1 MSCDICGASYPA
13 DGRCEHCGTGAAP
26 AGEFLP
32 LVGLANVLVILLS
45 LVLTVIAATLSL
57 RHFGETNWE
66 VHGTVVAS
74 WLDTAG
80 SLMILGFAVLFV
92 VWFRRARINAERH
105 GYRQR
110 RARGWTFWGWIV
122 PIVNLWI
129 PFQLMGDIWRAGL
142 PAERRGRTAWLPAL
156 WWTCWLLSPPSFERA
171 AQSGP
176 LPGLA
181 PDIPSA
187 SLCAL
192 GLAGVALIAIILRV
206 SGGPVGSPSAWGDWA
221 GTAAPFPS

>member
-1 MSCDICGASYPA
+1 LSCDICGASYPA
-13 DGRCEHCGTGAAP
+13 DGYCEPCGTGTGTGPAP

-57 RHFGETNWE
+57 RHFGETSWQ

-80 SLMILGFAVLFV
+80 SLMILAFAVLFV

-110 RARGWTFWGWIV
+110 RARGWTFWGWII
-122 PIVNLWI
+122 PIVSLWF

-156 WWTCWLLSPPSFERA
+156 WWTCWLLSPPSFEMGTRA
-171 AQSGP
+171 GYPRP
-176 LPGLA
+176 LPGLS

-206 SGGPVGSPSAWGDWA
+206 ADGPVGSESA
-221 GTAAPFPS
+221 